1 MGTTAMTMRRRGW
14 RGTVAPVMMLVAL
27 VFGLAVP
34 AMEVEARP
42 GGGSRSSVSRGGSSS
57 SGGSSG
63 SRSSGGSTSSRSGSS
78 SSSGSSGGYSGGY
91 SGGASSRG
99 GGIPPVIIIPGGGV
113 NSSVRPTPA
122 PGSSASTT
130 ADGADEGDAA
140 AGLIFLLIIVG
151 IIGFVIFGVIGAS
164 RKARQA
170 REGVMVDDLP
180 APTRMDEVERF
191 DQDDG
196 EIAANIGQIK
206 ARDPAFSE
214 AQFVDRVETAYT
226 ILNQSWVRGDLS
238 PALPFLGEGEANRL
252 TMQLEGDR
260 IAHRRNVMSDV
271 VMSGTRIVRVEQSGN
286 EDILVCR
293 IDASAADWYEDMRTG
308 EMVDGWRRPRPYTEY
323 WTFAR
328 AQGARTSR
336 TSYMSR
342 TCPNCGAPLELGNI
356 SVCQYCGTPVHS
368 TQYDWVL
375 MNIDQKYT
383 NENNF

>member
-1 MGTTAMTMRRRGW
+1 MRTRTTGRRGW
-14 RGTVAPVMMLVAL
+14 WGVLASLVMLGTITL
-27 VFGLAVP
+27 GLIVP

-57 SGGSSG
+57 S
-63 SRSSGGSTSSRSGSS
+63 SRSSGSS
-78 SSSGSSGGYSGGY
+78 SSRSSGSSGSSGSYGGSYGGGGY
-91 SGGASSRG
+91 G
-99 GGIPPVIIIPGGGV
+99 GGLPPVIIIPGGGG
-113 NSSVRPTPA
+113 SSGGSSSPRATAA
-122 PGSSASTT
+122 PGSGTSTT
-130 ADGADEGDAA
+130 SGGGAEDAFG
-140 AGLIFLLIIVG
+140 GLIFLLIVALVFGFIIFTVVRGSRRAGVG
-151 IIGFVIFGVIGAS
+151 
-164 RKARQA
+164 RDP
-170 REGVMVDDLP
+170 REGVLVDELP
-180 APTRMDEVERF
+180 APTRMDEVDRF
-191 DQDDG
+191 QQDDA
-196 EIAANIGQIK
+196 EIAANVNAIK

-214 AQFVDRVETAYT
+214 AQFVDRVETAYN
-226 ILNQSWVRGDLS
+226 ILNQSWVRGDLA

-260 IAHRRNVMSDV
+260 AAHRRNVMTDV
-271 VMSGTRIVRVEQSGN
+271 VLSGTRIVRIEQSGN
-286 EDILVCR
+286 EDVLTCR

-308 EMVDGWRRPRPYTEY
+308 EMVDGWKRPRPYTEY

-328 AQGARTSR
+328 AQGARTSK

-383 NENNF
+383 NDNDF